1 VTLTI
6 GDLVTVVGQ
15 VGEYFDYTQVDW
27 QLGSTVI
34 TDSSIS
40 VTVTPVTTAELSDIK
55 TAEQFE
61 SVLVSISDPTV
72 SNISPIVHES
82 GVFAI
87 GDDVLVDDYMYD
99 VESDVGAL
107 TVGSSWTSVV
117 GVLYYAWGNF
127 KVEPR
132 NSADFGT
139 FSPM

>member
-1 VTLTI
+1 
-6 GDLVTVVGQ
+6 
-15 VGEYFDYTQVDW
+15 
-27 QLGSTVI
+27 
-34 TDSSIS
+34 
-40 VTVTPVTTAELSDIK
+40 VTTAELSDIK